1 VLGERCTLFYIYE
14 AAGVR
19 FIEMPESVCARFIDH
34 YLHMEIASFS
44 AASFLMARKASTLI
58 ER

>member
-1 VLGERCTLFYIYE
+1 LFYIYE

-19 FIEMPESVCARFIDH
+19 FIDAGVCARFIDH

-44 AASFLMARKASTLI
+44 AASFLMARKA
-58 ER
+58 EHFN